1 MREKCCPFPCTER
14 ATAGRACLKI
24 STPALSSLTPRQTS
38 HIHSFFFRVGMLS
51 DGENFVFARSRGFSN
66 FKGGAEARAEPVL
79 TTSIWFRYLELF
91 SGRQPGCRRRSIK
104 IIWKCATSEESKQLH
119 NEAARETS
127 AYTSFCLPSLRVRV
141 VCVLFAAQVTHR
153 HISWAAAATL
163 KECLERDF
171 RVMQVGVSTARSMFG
186 AANHRVYFKEPV
198 GAGVRCFFRPIEEIS
213 KTPILHQ

>member
-1 MREKCCPFPCTER
+1 MLSVSVHGAGDSRSCLLEDLNTRVVLTHP
-14 ATAGRACLKI
+14 TAD
-24 STPALSSLTPRQTS
+24 LTL
-38 HIHSFFFRVGMLS
+38 HSFFFRVGMLS

-91 SGRQPGCRRRSIK
+91 SGRQPGCRRRSTK

-127 AYTSFCLPSLRVRV
+127 AYTSSVCLLPSLRVRV

-186 AANHRVYFKEPV
+186 AANHQVYFKEPV